1 MPGLTKPTPVS
12 ERLSSMARGLRESSR
27 TGYTVSTLNL
37 LVLSEEVRKLE
48 TLVETLTQEVAT
60 LKRELNHDET

>member
-48 TLVETLTQEVAT
+48 ALVETLTEEVAT
-60 LKRELNHDET
+60 LKREN